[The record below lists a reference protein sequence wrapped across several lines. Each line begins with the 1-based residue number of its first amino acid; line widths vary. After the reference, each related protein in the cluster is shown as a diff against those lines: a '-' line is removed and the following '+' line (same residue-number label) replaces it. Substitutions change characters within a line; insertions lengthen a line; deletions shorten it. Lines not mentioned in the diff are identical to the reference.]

1 MKTLKEMAAEMLLRW
16 NAATSDV
23 EEDGV
28 GYDMSE
34 LLQEIANAPEPEPV
48 AYVTGY
54 NNGYPTIAPIN
65 SALCMAIGTALYSA
79 PPAPSVPDVLPATNP
94 SQISSFTEP
103 VEWLPGGFR
112 IEHFTKDDPMLTD
125 EANAER
131 RFFVTR
137 IESPYPKDGVWF
149 GATAGA
155 ALAKACAALGIEYA
169 APPAKNQ
176 SEHHLEMVN
185 QPALTDERILDIH
198 REVLW
203 ADAGGNRRRTV
214 ILMARAIEREILGGG
229 NDSI

>member
-1 MKTLKEMAAEMLLRW
+1 MNADQKKRIAHEISNWKNACNCRAVQLAGDRMAAMLQEL
-16 NAATSDV
+16 AD
-23 EEDGV
+23 
-28 GYDMSE
+28 GYD
-34 LLQEIANAPEPEPV
+34 A
-48 AYVTGY
+48 
-54 NNGYPTIAPIN
+54 
-65 SALCMAIGTALYSA
+65 
-79 PPAPSVPDVLPATNP
+79 PDVLPATNP

-169 APPAKNQ
+169 DALAGV
-176 SEHHLEMVN
+176 STEHLEQYGLPDFAQKISDLAQQRDKLLAALEKCRDMVGHPDYVDFIN
-185 QPALTDERILDIH
+185 AAI
-198 REVLW
+198 
-203 ADAGGNRRRTV
+203 AGVKGQ
-214 ILMARAIEREILGGG
+214 
-229 NDSI
+229 S

>member
-1 MKTLKEMAAEMLLRW
+1 MNADLKQQIEDVLAEWRNSDDDLFSFEETCGRMAA
-16 NAATSDV
+16 
-23 EEDGV
+23 
-28 GYDMSE
+28 
-34 LLQEIANAPEPEPV
+34 LLQELVDAQEA
-48 AYVTGY
+48 
-54 NNGYPTIAPIN
+54 
-65 SALCMAIGTALYSA
+65 
-79 PPAPSVPDVLPATNP
+79 LPATNP

-169 APPAKNQ
+169 DALAGV
-176 SEHHLEMVN
+176 STEHLEQYGLPDFAQKISDLAQQRDKLLAALEKCRDMVGHPDN
-185 QPALTDERILDIH
+185 VAFINTAIA
-198 REVLW
+198 EVK
-203 ADAGGNRRRTV
+203 GPK
-214 ILMARAIEREILGGG
+214 
-229 NDSI
+229 

>member
-1 MKTLKEMAAEMLLRW
+1 MTAEQKKRIAHEIGNWKNACNCRAVQLTGDRMAA
-16 NAATSDV
+16 
-23 EEDGV
+23 
-28 GYDMSE
+28 
-34 LLQEIANAPEPEPV
+34 LLQELIDAPETEPV
-48 AYVTGY
+48 ARVTGY
-54 NNGYPTIAPIN
+54 YAGYLSIETIDGRVLPA
-65 SALCMAIGTALYSA
+65 GTAVYTS

-169 APPAKNQ
+169 APPAPKL
-176 SEHHLEMVN
+176 S
-185 QPALTDERILDIH
+185 DERIMEIYQDFLLDKTV
-198 REVLW
+198 R
-203 ADAGGNRRRTV
+203 NRIQSV
-214 ILMARAIEREILGGG
+214 IFMARAIEREILGGEA
-229 NDSI
+229 